1 MQAIVL
7 LSGGLDST
15 TVATHAV
22 REGHDVRALSIGY
35 GQRHLR
41 ELRSAR
47 AVADRLGI
55 QLLEV
60 DAAFYANLASF
71 SSLTSEQHSL
81 PENRDESRMS
91 EDIPNTYV
99 PLRNTFFVT
108 LAAAALESWLLDRI
122 ETEGADPTTLE
133 GAIYVGANAIDYSGY
148 PDCRPEFYD
157 AITEVIRLGSKVGT
171 AYKVP
176 IHIQAPII
184 RMSKAEIVR
193 YGTELGAPL
202 ELTWSCYA
210 GLEWP
215 CGVCD
220 SCVLRAGGFAAA
232 GVADPALAIRR

>member
-15 TVATHAV
+15 TVAAHAV
-22 REGHDVRALSIGY
+22 RQGHEVRALSIGY

-47 AVADRLGI
+47 AVAQHLAI
-55 QLLEV
+55 PLVEV
-60 DAAFYANLASF
+60 DASFYANLASF
-71 SSLTSEQHSL
+71 SSLTSEQYAL
-81 PENRDESRMS
+81 PENRAPAAMAS
-91 EDIPNTYV
+91 DIPNTYV

-122 ETEGADPTTLE
+122 EREGAAPASLE
-133 GAIYVGANAIDYSGY
+133 GAIFVGANAIDYSGY

-171 AYKVP
+171 AYHVP
-176 IHIQAPII
+176 MHIDAPII
-184 RMSKAEIVR
+184 NMSKADIAR

-210 GLEWP
+210 GLESP
-215 CGVCD
+215 CGACD
-220 SCVLRAGGFAAA
+220 SCELRAAGFAAA
-232 GVADPALAIRR
+232 GIADPALAQRP